1 VHFVKRYDQVS
12 AFILCGGASSRM
24 GRDKASLILAGE
36 PLLLRTVHLVEPL
49 VAAVAIVGTSNQI
62 GIPGLRWIDD
72 QDFGGRNERD
82 KSQGPLA
89 GIATA
94 LTSSGSAWNLILAC
108 DLPYLT
114 GEWLGWFL
122 ARAVVSDDQ
131 IVMPR
136 TSHGLEPL
144 AAVYRRECGPP
155 IAASLARGIRK
166 VTDALEQFQ
175 IEFVFEREWRH
186 IDPDGRV
193 LRNMNTPP
201 DYEEARDWLENP
213 RLSP

>member
-1 VHFVKRYDQVS
+1 MKRYDQVS

-24 GRDKASLILAGE
+24 GRDKGSLILVGE
-36 PLLLRTVHLVEPL
+36 PLIVRMAHLVNPL

-62 GIPGLRWIDD
+62 GITGLRSIED
-72 QDFGGRNERD
+72 QDFGGGNEKG
-82 KSQGPLA
+82 KSQGPLS

-94 LTSSGSAWNLILAC
+94 LTASRTSWNLILAC

-114 GEWLGWFL
+114 GEWLDWFL
-122 ARAVVSDDQ
+122 ARAVVSDRQ

-144 AAVYRRECGPP
+144 AALYRRECGAP
-155 IAASLARGIRK
+155 IAALLTRGIRK
-166 VTDALEQFQ
+166 VTEALEQFQ

-186 IDPDGRV
+186 IDPDRRV
-193 LRNMNTPP
+193 LRNMNTPS
-201 DYEEARDWLENP
+201 DYEEACNWLQDP
-213 RLSP
+213 GLRS